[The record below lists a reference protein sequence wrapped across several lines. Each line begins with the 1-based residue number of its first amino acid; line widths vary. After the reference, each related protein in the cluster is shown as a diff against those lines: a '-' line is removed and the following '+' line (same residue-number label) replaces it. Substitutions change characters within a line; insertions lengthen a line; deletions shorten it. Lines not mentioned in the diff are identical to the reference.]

1 MVPGLGPATAA
12 KIVSAFGDQSLAVL
26 SSPDAEARLASVR
39 GLGKLTAA
47 KLARAWD
54 ATSSERNGVA
64 FLTRL
69 GLKPLLARLG
79 FARQALHAAVLGFI
93 HPLSGQALRFASP
106 LPDDMRE
113 LIGELRGRAEPPG
126 DADGSI
132 WSTSGPA
139 R

>member
-12 KIVSAFGDQSLAVL
+12 KIVAAFGDQSLAVL
-26 SSPDAEARLASVR
+26 SSPDAEAKLAGVR

-69 GLKPLLARLG
+69 GLKPLLAQRCVRLLG
-79 FARQALHAAVLGFI
+79 PTAEAQVRACPFTALS
-93 HPLSGQALRFASP
+93 PASP
-106 LPDDMRE
+106 L
-113 LIGELRGRAEPPG
+113 LSPG
-126 DADGSI
+126 
-132 WSTSGPA
+132 
-139 R
+139 